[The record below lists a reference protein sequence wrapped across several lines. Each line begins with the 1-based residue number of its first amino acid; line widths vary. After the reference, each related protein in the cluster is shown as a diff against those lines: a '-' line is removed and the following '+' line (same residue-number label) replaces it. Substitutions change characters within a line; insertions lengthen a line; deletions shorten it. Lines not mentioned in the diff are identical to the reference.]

1 MKSFKQLIDE
11 AKFEVELSKDDGW
24 ATVINKDDV
33 YDLVEEWLKA
43 KLEESITEQIQY
55 GFDPITP
62 TANLYHLLEEL
73 KQ

>member
-33 YDLVEEWLKA
+33 LELVEQWLTQ
-43 KLEESITEQIQY
+43 KLQEVSKFTQPTE
-55 GFDPITP
+55 
-62 TANLYHLLEEL
+62 YHTYTELLEEL